1 VNTYAEKLMKIKV
14 KEIYWDEKERSPYF
28 VLEDGREFRP
38 IHPNHGNWGF
48 PLDWE
53 EVTKLMEVEK

>member
-1 VNTYAEKLMKIKV
+1 MKIKV